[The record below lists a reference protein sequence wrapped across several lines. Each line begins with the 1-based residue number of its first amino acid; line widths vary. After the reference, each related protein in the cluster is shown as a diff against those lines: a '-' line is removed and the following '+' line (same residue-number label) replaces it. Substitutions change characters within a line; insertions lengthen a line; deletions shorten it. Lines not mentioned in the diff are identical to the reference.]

1 MKFAAGLT
9 VSGVVGFLVLE
20 ALKLVVPTLAV
31 WIIAILAFVFKA
43 ILILMVLGL
52 VGAVIGIGVFFY
64 KRQQRRTAEV

>member
-20 ALKLVVPTLAV
+20 ALKLVVPTVAV

-43 ILILMVLGL
+43 LLILLVLGL
-52 VGAVIGIGVFFY
+52 VGAVIGVGVFFY
-64 KRQQRRTAEV
+64 KRQQRRTAEI

>member
-20 ALKLVVPTLAV
+20 ALKLVVPKLAV

-43 ILILMVLGL
+43 ILILVVLGL

>member
-52 VGAVIGIGVFFY
+52 VGVVIFVGVFFY

>member
-31 WIIAILAFVFKA
+31 WVIAILAFVFKA

>member
-9 VSGVVGFLVLE
+9 VSGIVGFLVLE

>member
-9 VSGVVGFLVLE
+9 VTGVVGFLVLE

-31 WIIAILAFVFKA
+31 WVIAILAFVFKA

>member
-43 ILILMVLGL
+43 ILILVVLGL